1 MRDDAATGPVT
12 QASAPKAPGRP
23 GREDAR
29 IFRRETLVV
38 AGRGN
43 LGRSLARAWRRAG
56 HRVLLT
62 PARHGVPSLVR
73 ALRSRP
79 RATVFLTVPDGAI
92 ASLAGEVAAADGIP
106 ATVAF
111 IHCSGALGLAPLTPL
126 AARHDVGSF
135 HPLQS
140 FPQPR
145 PPEAFRGSLVAIDAG
160 APTLRRRLER
170 LARDLGAKPRGVD
183 EADRVVYHAAEAA
196 ELLGTIGWSEAE
208 AVAGLIP
215 LMRGA
220 LAEVEKRGP
229 TAALTGPIRRG
240 DVETVTRHLEA
251 LAGLDAGSSRGPRK
265 ADLYR
270 MLGQIALEIAA
281 RAGLEPAAVERVNR
295 ALTRNVAATRRRR
308 PR

>member
-1 MRDDAATGPVT
+1 
-12 QASAPKAPGRP
+12 
-23 GREDAR
+23 
-29 IFRRETLVV
+29 
-38 AGRGN
+38 
-43 LGRSLARAWRRAG
+43 
-56 HRVLLT
+56 LT
-62 PARHGVPSLVR
+62 PARNGVPSLVR

-79 RATVFLTVPDGAI
+79 RATVFLTVPDGAV
-92 ASLAGEVAAADGIP
+92 ASLAADVAAAEDIP
-106 ATVAF
+106 ASVAF
-111 IHCSGALGLAPLTPL
+111 VHCSGALGLGALGRL
-126 AARHDVGSF
+126 ATRHEVGSF

-140 FPQPR
+140 FPRPR

-160 APTLRRRLER
+160 APALRRRLER
-170 LARDLGAKPRGVD
+170 LARDLGAKPRSVE
-183 EADRVVYHAAEAA
+183 EADRVVYHAAAVFASNFLVTLAGEAV
-196 ELLGTIGWSEAE
+196 ELLGTIGWSESE

-220 LAEVEKRGP
+220 LDEVARRGP

-251 LAGLDAGSSRGPRK
+251 LAALDSGLPKGRART
-265 ADLYR
+265 ADVYR

-281 RAGLEPAAVERVNR
+281 RAGLEPTAVGRVNR

>member
-1 MRDDAATGPVT
+1 M
-12 QASAPKAPGRP
+12 
-23 GREDAR
+23 
-29 IFRRETLVV
+29 
-38 AGRGN
+38 
-43 LGRSLARAWRRAG
+43 
-56 HRVLLT
+56 
-62 PARHGVPSLVR
+62 PSLVR

-79 RATVFLTVPDGAI
+79 RATVFLSVPDAAV
-92 ASLAGEVAAADGIP
+92 ASFAGEVAAAGDIP

-111 IHCSGALGLAPLTPL
+111 VHCSGALGLGALRPL
-126 AARHDVGSF
+126 AGRHKVGSF

-145 PPEAFRGSLVAIDAG
+145 PPEAFRGSLVAIGAG
-160 APTLRRRLER
+160 APALRRRLER
-170 LARDLGAKPRGVD
+170 LARDLGAKPRGVE
-183 EADRVVYHAAEAA
+183 EADRVVYHAAAVFASNYLVALAGEAV
-196 ELLGTIGWSEAE
+196 ELLGTIGWSESE

-220 LAEVEKRGP
+220 LAEVARRGP
-229 TAALTGPIRRG
+229 TGALTGPIRRG

-251 LAGLDAGSSRGPRK
+251 LAGLDAGSPEGPRK
-265 ADLYR
+265 ADVYR

-281 RAGLEPAAVERVNR
+281 RAGLEPAAAGRVNR